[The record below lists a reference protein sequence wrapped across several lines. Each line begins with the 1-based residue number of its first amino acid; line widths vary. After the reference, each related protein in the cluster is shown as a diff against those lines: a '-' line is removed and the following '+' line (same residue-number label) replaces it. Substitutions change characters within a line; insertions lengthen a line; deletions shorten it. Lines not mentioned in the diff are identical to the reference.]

1 MQNGVPQGL
10 SSPIFTQ
17 NLKTAEKFLSAAG
30 SDRGIANINIGTSGA
45 EIGGAFGGE
54 KDTGGGRESGS
65 DAWKVYMRRQT
76 NTINYSDRCRWR
88 RASSSTC
95 DGKRRRHVCG
105 SGPFRGS
112 GPGPGSDRPQAPILD
127 FSGRRVLIAGG
138 SKGIGRE
145 MALAFAGAG
154 AQVSV
159 CARGRAGLDAPCAD
173 AQAQGTPVHAFS
185 ADLADPGQ
193 IQAWLQAAADL
204 GGIDVLVNNATGYGM
219 ADDEDGWAASL
230 QIDLMAAVR
239 ASRLALPWLRASG
252 DACILNL
259 SSIAAQQPRPGAH
272 PMLLQGRPFA
282 LHHLAGAGAGK
293 RPIRQCHRTRLDR
306 VR

>member
-1 MQNGVPQGL
+1 M
-10 SSPIFTQ
+10 
-17 NLKTAEKFLSAAG
+17 
-30 SDRGIANINIGTSGA
+30 
-45 EIGGAFGGE
+45 
-54 KDTGGGRESGS
+54 
-65 DAWKVYMRRQT
+65 
-76 NTINYSDRCRWR
+76 
-88 RASSSTC
+88 
-95 DGKRRRHVCG
+95 
-105 SGPFRGS
+105 
-112 GPGPGSDRPQAPILD
+112 
-127 FSGRRVLIAGG
+127 LIAGG

-159 CARGRAGLDAPCAD
+159 CARGRAGLDALCAD
-173 AQAQGTPVHAFS
+173 AQAQGTPVQAFP

-193 IQAWLQAAADL
+193 IQAWLQAAADAL

-259 SSIAAQQPRPGAH
+259 SSIAAQQPVPVAH
-272 PMLLQGRPFA
+272 PMLLPRPPFRTTPPRRRWRWP
-282 LHHLAGAGAGK
+282 GPDPG
-293 RPIRQCHRTRLDR
+293 QCHRTRLDR